1 MPRLPEIDPED
12 ATGYVAALLN
22 AQRKNWGA
30 PLNPYLLYGRR
41 PALLK
46 AVQGMW
52 NAIDSEG
59 LLGSA
64 LLSLINRRVASLNGC
79 VF

>member
-1 MPRLPEIDPED
+1 MPRIPEIDPD
-12 ATGYVAALLN
+12 ATTGYAAAVLN
-22 AQRKNWGA
+22 AQRRHWGA
-30 PLNPYLLYGRR
+30 PLNPYLVYGRR
-41 PALLK
+41 PVLLK

-52 NAIDSEG
+52 AGVDSEG
-59 LLGSA
+59 LIGSA

>member
-1 MPRLPEIDPED
+1 MPRIPEIDPAA
-12 ATGYVAALLN
+12 ATGYVEAVMNSQKKL
-22 AQRKNWGA
+22 WGA

-41 PALLK
+41 PALLR

-52 NAIDSEG
+52 AGVDSEG
-59 LLGSA
+59 LIGQA

>member
-1 MPRLPEIDPED
+1 MPRIPEIDPDETD
-12 ATGYVAALLN
+12 GYVAAVFKG
-22 AQRKNWGA
+22 QRKLWGA

-52 NAIDSEG
+52 AGVDSEG
-59 LLGSA
+59 LLGA
-64 LLSLINRRVASLNGC
+64 GLLPLINRRVASLNGC

>member
-1 MPRLPEIDPED
+1 MPRIPEIDPD
-12 ATGYVAALLN
+12 ATTGYVAAVLN
-22 AQRKNWGA
+22 AQRRHWGA
-30 PLNPYLLYGRR
+30 PLNPYLVYGRR
-41 PALLK
+41 PVLLK

-52 NAIDSEG
+52 AGVDSEG
-59 LLGSA
+59 LIGSA

>member
-1 MPRLPEIDPED
+1 MPRIPEIDPD
-12 ATGYVAALLN
+12 TVTGYVEAVMN
-22 AQRKNWGA
+22 SQRKRWGA

-41 PALLK
+41 PALLR

-52 NAIDSEG
+52 AGVDSEG
-59 LLGSA
+59 LIGAA

>member
-1 MPRLPEIDPED
+1 MPRIPEIDPED
-12 ATGYVAALLN
+12 TIGYVASVMN
-22 AQRKNWGA
+22 AQRKLWGA

-41 PALLK
+41 PTLLK

-52 NAIDSEG
+52 AGVDSEG
-59 LLGSA
+59 LIGAA

>member
-1 MPRLPEIDPED
+1 MPRIPEIDPD
-12 ATGYVAALLN
+12 NVTGYVDALLK
-22 AQRKNWGA
+22 AQRKQWGA

-41 PALLK
+41 PALLR

-52 NAIDSEG
+52 AGVDSEG
-59 LLGSA
+59 LLGGA